1 MILHAALSLLL
12 GSLVGFSLG
21 LIGGGGSILTV
32 PLLVYVIG
40 ESVSAA
46 IGTSLAIVGLNALF
60 GVVGHWREHRVRL
73 EIGIVFGLAGVAGAF
88 LGAWFGH
95 FLPGKQILFLFA
107 LLMIVAALG
116 MLRRGEPEN
125 PAAEPAGFRDT
136 EGIAAWV
143 KIVLSGLLV
152 GILTGFFG
160 VGGGFVI
167 VPALVVVLGMPM
179 RLAVGTSLL
188 IIAINSGAGLLAH
201 LQYGGIDVTTT
212 LLFAA
217 GGLVGALGG
226 AGLAGRVREGRLRQI
241 FAYGMVVVALYLLY
255 QNHPA
260 LPAHLA
266 TAGRPPA
273 AASNS
278 TIASQP
284 DKETSIG
291 EEHRQVRQ
299 AGP

>member
-1 MILHAALSLLL
+1 MILHAALSLIL

-40 ESVSAA
+40 DSVSSA

-60 GVVGHWREHRVRL
+60 GFIGHWRERRVRL
-73 EIGIVFGLAGVAGAF
+73 KTGIVFGLSGVTGAF
-88 LGAWFGH
+88 LGAWLGH

-116 MLRRGEPEN
+116 MLRRREPQTIAGEQR
-125 PAAEPAGFRDT
+125 AFRDVSGVS
-136 EGIAAWV
+136 EWLKVLLAGL
-143 KIVLSGLLV
+143 IVGM
-152 GILTGFFG
+152 LTGFFG

-179 RLAVGTSLL
+179 HLAVGTSLL

-201 LQYGGIDVTTT
+201 LQYGGIDIATT
-212 LLFAA
+212 LLFAL
-217 GGLVGALGG
+217 GGLLGALLG
-226 AGLAGRVREGRLRQI
+226 ATLAGKVREARLRQI
-241 FAYGMVVVALYLLY
+241 FAYGMVAVALYLLY

-260 LPAHLA
+260 LPSHLA
-266 TAGRPPA
+266 ALPL
-273 AASNS
+273 
-278 TIASQP
+278 
-284 DKETSIG
+284 
-291 EEHRQVRQ
+291 
-299 AGP
+299 

>member
-1 MILHAALSLLL
+1 MFLHAVLSLIL

-40 ESVSAA
+40 ESVSSA

-60 GVVGHWREHRVRL
+60 GFVGHWREHRVRL
-73 EIGIVFGLAGVAGAF
+73 KTGIAFGLAGVAGAF
-88 LGAWFGH
+88 LGAWLGH

-107 LLMIVAALG
+107 LLMIAAAIG
-116 MLRRGEPEN
+116 MLRRGEPPTIGSERG
-125 PAAEPAGFRDT
+125 AFGDT
-136 EGIAAWV
+136 YGIAAWGKV
-143 KIVLSGLLV
+143 LLSGLLV

-179 RLAVGTSLL
+179 HLAVGTSLL

-201 LQYGGIDVTTT
+201 LQYGGIDIPTT
-212 LLFAA
+212 LLFAL
-217 GGLVGALGG
+217 GGLLGALGG
-226 AGLAGRVREGRLRQI
+226 ATLAGRVREARLRQI

-260 LPAHLA
+260 LPSHLA
-266 TAGRPPA
+266 ALLLAVTR
-273 AASNS
+273 
-278 TIASQP
+278 I
-284 DKETSIG
+284 
-291 EEHRQVRQ
+291 HW
-299 AGP
+299 

>member
-1 MILHAALSLLL
+1 MLLHAALSLIL

-40 ESVSAA
+40 DSVSSA

-60 GVVGHWREHRVRL
+60 GFVGHWRERRVRL
-73 EIGIVFGLAGVAGAF
+73 KTGVIFGLAGVAGAF
-88 LGAWFGH
+88 FGAWLGH

-107 LLMIVAALG
+107 LLMIAAAFGL
-116 MLRRGEPEN
+116 LRRREAQILAGERTV
-125 PAAEPAGFRDT
+125 FQDT
-136 EGIAAWV
+136 YGVTGWAKV
-143 KIVLSGLLV
+143 MFSGLLV

-167 VPALVVVLGMPM
+167 VPALVVILGMPM
-179 RLAVGTSLL
+179 HLAVGTSLL

-212 LLFAA
+212 VLFAA
-217 GGLVGALGG
+217 GGLLGALGG
-226 AGLAGRVREGRLRQI
+226 AALAGKVGEVRLRQI
-241 FAYGMVVVALYLLY
+241 FAYGMVLVALYLLY

-260 LPAHLA
+260 LPSHLA
-266 TAGRPPA
+266 ALPL
-273 AASNS
+273 
-278 TIASQP
+278 
-284 DKETSIG
+284 
-291 EEHRQVRQ
+291 
-299 AGP
+299 

>member
-1 MILHAALSLLL
+1 MILHAALSLIL

-40 ESVSAA
+40 EPVSSA

-60 GVVGHWREHRVRL
+60 GFFGHWQGQRVRL
-73 EIGIVFGLAGVAGAF
+73 HTGVAFGLAGVAGAF
-88 LGAWFGH
+88 LGAWLGH

-107 LLMIVAALG
+107 LLMIVAAIF
-116 MLRRGEPEN
+116 MLRRKEPQTLAGER
-125 PAAEPAGFRDT
+125 AVFRDT
-136 EGIAAWV
+136 YGMAEWV
-143 KIVLSGLLV
+143 KVLLSGLLV

-179 RLAVGTSLL
+179 HLAVGTSLL

-201 LQYGGIDVTTT
+201 LQYGGIDVPTT
-212 LLFAA
+212 LWF
-217 GGLVGALGG
+217 ALGG
-226 AGLAGRVREGRLRQI
+226 LLGAFGGAALAGRVQEAALRQL
-241 FAYGMVVVALYLLY
+241 FAYGMVVVAVYLLY

-260 LPAHLA
+260 LPSHLVA
-266 TAGRPPA
+266 LLP
-273 AASNS
+273 
-278 TIASQP
+278 
-284 DKETSIG
+284 
-291 EEHRQVRQ
+291 
-299 AGP
+299 